1 MSRLIEMV
9 DKAIVTIK
17 TKVRE
22 SVLDEYKTLVK
33 QAEEHADG
41 GVIAYDSWFLK
52 DREKIESYFP
62 LNETFLMK
70 DFKKKIQNDS
80 LVGMTDEDMQ
90 KAWNIL
96 ANYTNFLRPAKR
108 MAQVY
113 EFLKW
118 DDAWEKEVISRGK
131 KGLLKTLEKD
141 MEDYE
146 TFARGVAGKG
156 HYYEINCL
164 MTDLIIKK
172 DVIKYHVEES
182 AQFTQ
187 KMHDSIQRLKE
198 MHNLAKKVADKDH
211 YGDLMSLSERAAEN
225 GEYTIPLYYSS
236 IEVNVEDMSVRIK
249 DLKKLRKYLMSYEG
263 YLKRAGE
270 IAKQNPELKQ
280 DYKEKKHKIETKGRL
295 NVVCRMAVDI
305 GRLQETCFNG
315 RLHDSMESFKNLIV
329 LKEIIKLL
337 EEGKI

>member
-1 MSRLIEMV
+1 MSRLMEMV
-9 DKAIVTIK
+9 DKAIIAVK
-17 TKVRE
+17 TKVNE
-22 SVLDEYKTLVK
+22 SVLDEYKTLIK

-41 GVIAYDSWFLK
+41 GVLGYYAWLLK

-70 DFKKKIQNDS
+70 DFKKKIRDDS

-90 KAWNIL
+90 KAWDNL

-108 MAQVY
+108 MAQIY

-118 DDAWEKEVISRGK
+118 DDNWEKEVTSRGK
-131 KGLLKTLEKD
+131 KGLMKKLEKD

-146 TFARGVAGKG
+146 TFARSVAGKG
-156 HYYEINCL
+156 HYYEIDYL

-187 KMHDSIQRLKE
+187 KMQDSIHRLRE
-198 MHNLAKKVADKDH
+198 MHNLAKKVADKEH
-211 YGDLMSLSERAAEN
+211 YNDLMRMSERAAED
-225 GEYTIPLYYSS
+225 GEYSIPSYFPN
-236 IEVNVEDMSVRIK
+236 IKVNTEDMSVKIT
-249 DLKKLRKYLMSYEG
+249 DLKNLQKYLMSYKD
-263 YLKRAGE
+263 YLKRAGK

-280 DYKEKKHKIETKGRL
+280 DYKEKKRKIETKGRL
-295 NVVCRMAVDI
+295 NVTCRMAVDI
-305 GRLQETCFNG
+305 EKLQENCFNG
-315 RLHDSMESFKNLIV
+315 RLHDSMDSFENLVV
-329 LKEIIKLL
+329 LKEIMKLL